1 MNSMFGIEILVT
13 RKCNFNCRYCDLR
26 SSTLMSLGT
35 AKKII
40 NFIKKKVHKKKF
52 RVILAGGEPLLNFKI
67 VEYLIKKVRK
77 IKGKKASIL
86 VLTNGSLL
94 NMKSVIF
101 FRKYDVSVQISID
114 GSERMHNRNRPLKGN
129 RASYQKVMAG
139 LDLLKK
145 NLKEDRII
153 VNAVIPIG
161 ANISKSY
168 IEEFFNALIN
178 LNVKR
183 VDFDLD
189 FNKMVVEKRDVQR
202 IYSYIFS
209 WADNFIKINKKTP
222 PFLSIKTIFND
233 IYRTNKKKGKSPSYI
248 CQALA
253 NSLKQ
258 GFDVDA
264 DGKVYPCLHFV
275 PKGNFEKG
283 YDMGDI
289 SKINIKKHTLFSKSA
304 VYFNYKYYKNSVC
317 KNCLIRK
324 YCPGPCIG
332 LNYRSYKNFFPQKT
346 NGCDL
351 RRAQF
356 INALKV
362 YRKVRNKEIFNK

>member
-1 MNSMFGIEILVT
+1 
-13 RKCNFNCRYCDLR
+13 
-26 SSTLMSLGT
+26 MSLST

-40 NFIKKKVHKKKF
+40 TFIKKEVRKRKF
-52 RVILAGGEPLLNFKI
+52 RVIIAGGEPLLNFKI
-67 VEYLIKKVRK
+67 VEYLIKELKK
-77 IKGKKASIL
+77 IKGKKASVL

-94 NMKSVIF
+94 NAENVIF
-101 FRKYDVSVQISID
+101 LKKYDVSVQISID
-114 GSERMHNRNRPLKGN
+114 GSESMHNRNRPLKGN

-145 NLKEDRII
+145 NLKEDRIT
-153 VNAVIPIG
+153 VNAVIPVN

-168 IEEFFNALIN
+168 LKEFFNALIN

-183 VDFDLD
+183 VDFNLD

-233 IYRTNKKKGKSPSYI
+233 IYRTNKKGGKSLSYI
-248 CQALA
+248 CPALVEA
-253 NSLKQ
+253 LKQ
-258 GFDVDA
+258 GFSVDA

-275 PKGNFEKG
+275 PRGNFEKG
-283 YDMGDI
+283 YDMGNI
-289 SKINIKKHTLFSKSA
+289 SKINIKKYTLFSKSA
-304 VYFNYKYYKNSVC
+304 VYFNHKYYKNSIC

-324 YCPGPCIG
+324 YCPGPCVG
-332 LNYRSYKNFFPQKT
+332 LNYRSYKNFFPEK
-346 NGCDL
+346 NNNCDL

-356 INALKV
+356 INALRV
-362 YRKVRNKEIFNK
+362 YKKVRNKRIFNKTDWF